1 MKCIKKYIP
10 LLLLIGILNVTN
22 SSTLNSEPED
32 EFFSHSGKD
41 KDKSVSDTLQIL
53 IDSLECVQNY
63 ISSINT
69 EIENLRIQKEK
80 LSNYLSDL
88 KTGHEKLLYVITS
101 LQSELNIN
109 KLDTISRNKL
119 DTLKNMIIEA
129 RNHIP
134 DITNIVK
141 RNDKQISVLI
151 HKKELYDTL
160 HISIIDELK
169 NYTSTMTE
177 GKSIYYKGVYYNL
190 FVADMET
197 HEVKLHLFNE
207 KNGKNYHTLRA
218 VQKSLKRGDKDVLMI
233 TNAGMFTQS
242 FEPEGLYIEKSSIKY
257 EIDTAGRKGYLNFYR
272 NPNGVFY
279 IDSNDIP
286 RIDTTEQVYRLLKDS
301 LFYAKI
307 ATQSGPMLI
316 INGKMHPDFRYGS
329 NSRKIRSGVGIISDK
344 KVLFAITL
352 NESNFYDFTTF
363 FRDLFNCENAL
374 FLDGVISRMY
384 IKNINPDIEDILY
397 GPIISVT
404 GKQKK

>member
-169 NYTSTMTE
+169 NYTSTFLQL
-177 GKSIYYKGVYYNL
+177 NL
-190 FVADMET
+190 LM
-197 HEVKLHLFNE
+197 
-207 KNGKNYHTLRA
+207 A
-218 VQKSLKRGDKDVLMI
+218 VSWKAI
-233 TNAGMFTQS
+233 PPTPPT
-242 FEPEGLYIEKSSIKY
+242 
-257 EIDTAGRKGYLNFYR
+257 TA
-272 NPNGVFY
+272 
-279 IDSNDIP
+279 
-286 RIDTTEQVYRLLKDS
+286 
-301 LFYAKI
+301 
-307 ATQSGPMLI
+307 
-316 INGKMHPDFRYGS
+316 
-329 NSRKIRSGVGIISDK
+329 
-344 KVLFAITL
+344 
-352 NESNFYDFTTF
+352 
-363 FRDLFNCENAL
+363 
-374 FLDGVISRMY
+374 
-384 IKNINPDIEDILY
+384 
-397 GPIISVT
+397 
-404 GKQKK
+404 